1 MIGYLDGKL
10 TMKTPTDVYVDCQGV
25 GYHVHISLNT
35 YAHIEKL
42 DKVKIWTYVHTND
55 DGQTLYGFYEQK
67 EREMFVLLISVSG
80 VGPNTARLVL
90 SHMPVDE
97 IASAI
102 ANENEVALHRLKGIG
117 PKTAKR
123 IILDLKDKVVKLLGE
138 KSLIVAR
145 IDNTL
150 MQDALDGLAALGY
163 PKGTVEKQLQK
174 ILASAPEID
183 NPGDLIKAV
192 LKVIK

>member
-10 TMKTPTDVYVDCQGV
+10 TMKTPTDVYVDCHGV

-35 YAHIEKL
+35 FAQIEKL
-42 DKVKIWTYVHTND
+42 EKVKIWTYVHTND

-67 EREMFVLLISVSG
+67 EREMFGLLISVSG

-102 ANENEVALHRLKGIG
+102 ASENEVALNRLKGIG

-138 KSLIVAR
+138 
-145 IDNTL
+145 
-150 MQDALDGLAALGY
+150 
-163 PKGTVEKQLQK
+163 
-174 ILASAPEID
+174 
-183 NPGDLIKAV
+183 
-192 LKVIK
+192 